1 MIVDGK
7 LDVASDGGDRNN
19 LGRLAAGVL
28 SCVRVVGLGGDSRG
42 DLCRVRHGDAAASGF
57 EGRTV

>member
-1 MIVDGK
+1 
-7 LDVASDGGDRNN
+7 
-19 LGRLAAGVL
+19 
-28 SCVRVVGLGGDSRG
+28 VGLGGDSRG